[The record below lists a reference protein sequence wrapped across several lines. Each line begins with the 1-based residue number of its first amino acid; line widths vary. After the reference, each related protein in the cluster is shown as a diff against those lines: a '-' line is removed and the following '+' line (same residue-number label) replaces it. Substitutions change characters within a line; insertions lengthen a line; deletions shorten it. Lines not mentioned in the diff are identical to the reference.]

1 MALTFNVDT
10 STAFNVTNGI
20 FLGFGVFGTMEHR
33 RALSDED
40 GDGVWSITLRVPIG
54 LSGTYLYLNNPSSD
68 TDMGTRENLDGYYH
82 RYCATT
88 SSRRRQKRILAPVTE
103 DTVLDIDRFGECGS
117 PDDKER
123 TPGLGCRS
131 PVAKKCKKLHLENE
145 HSQ

>member
-1 MALTFNVDT
+1 MG
-10 STAFNVTNGI
+10 SNGI
-20 FLGFGVFGTMEHR
+20 FVGDGLFGGPENK

-54 LSGTYLYLNNPSSD
+54 LSGNYLYLNNPSSD
-68 TDMGTRENLDGYYH
+68 TDMGTRENLDAYYH

-131 PVAKKCKKLHLENE
+131 PVAKKYKKLHLENE